1 MKSFTPIFT
10 SVVLGFSLSA
20 CGQSETPTSASE
32 PAKVATPVASSAA
45 PKPTV
50 DRGAKLYKKCQTCH
64 TLGEGERHKVGPN
77 LFGVMGA
84 QAGQKEGFAYSKTM
98 AASEV
103 VWTDA
108 NLDAYI
114 NNPREFMPGNR
125 MTFVGIRKAEDRALL
140 IEYIREETAAQ

>member
-1 MKSFTPIFT
+1 MKSFAPVLT
-10 SVVLGFSLSA
+10 SAVLGLSLSA
-20 CGQSETPTSASE
+20 CGQPEAPKTATAPAKVETPT
-32 PAKVATPVASSAA
+32 ATPAA
-45 PKPTV
+45 PKPKT
-50 DRGAKLYKKCQTCH
+50 DRGALLYKKCQTCH

-77 LFGVMGA
+77 LHGVMGA

-98 AASEV
+98 AASDV
-103 VWTDA
+103 AWTDE

-140 IEYIREETAAQ
+140 IEYLKRETSAQ